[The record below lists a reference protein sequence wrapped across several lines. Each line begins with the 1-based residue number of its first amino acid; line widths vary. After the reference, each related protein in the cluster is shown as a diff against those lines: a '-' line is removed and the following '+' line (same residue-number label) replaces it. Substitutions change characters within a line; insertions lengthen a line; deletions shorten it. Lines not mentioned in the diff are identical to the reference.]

1 VGRTTHFAL
10 PNGPV
15 GAVGRFGR
23 MATRL
28 PSLRRPPIAF
38 AHRGARAHAP
48 ENTLEAFELALRLGA
63 TGIES
68 DAWLTADGRAVL
80 DHDGLVGGRLRRR
93 SIGEVARAELPD
105 HIPELDELY
114 ERCGTAYEL
123 SLDLKDDA
131 VAEAVVAAAERAGE
145 VAVARL
151 WLCHPRLDTLVDWRA
166 RWPEVHLVHSTTLRR
181 LEGTS
186 ERHAAALADHG
197 IDVVN
202 LHQTEW
208 TGGMVAL
215 YHRFERL
222 AFAWDVQ
229 FDHLMDDLFDAG
241 IDALYSDHVDR
252 LAASLA
258 KLD

>member
-1 VGRTTHFAL
+1 V
-10 PNGPV
+10 P
-15 GAVGRFGR
+15 
-23 MATRL
+23 TRL

-68 DAWLTADGRAVL
+68 DVWLSADGRAVL
-80 DHDGLVGGRLRRR
+80 DHDGVVGGRLRRR
-93 SIGEVARAELPD
+93 PIGEVDRAALPD

-114 ERCGTAYEL
+114 ERCGTDYEL

-131 VAEAVVAAAERAGE
+131 VVAEVVAAAERAGGDAAE
-145 VAVARL
+145 RL
-151 WLCHPRLDTLVDWRA
+151 WLCHPRLDALVEWRA
-166 RWPEVHLVHSTTLRR
+166 RWPEVHLVHSTTVRR

-186 ERHAAALADHG
+186 ERHAAALADAG
-197 IDVVN
+197 IDAVN

-208 TGGMVAL
+208 TGGAIAL
-215 YHRFERL
+215 YHRFERF
-222 AFAWDVQ
+222 AFGWDVQ
-229 FDHLMDDLFDAG
+229 FDHLMDDLLDAG

-252 LAASLA
+252 LTSAVARAS
-258 KLD
+258 